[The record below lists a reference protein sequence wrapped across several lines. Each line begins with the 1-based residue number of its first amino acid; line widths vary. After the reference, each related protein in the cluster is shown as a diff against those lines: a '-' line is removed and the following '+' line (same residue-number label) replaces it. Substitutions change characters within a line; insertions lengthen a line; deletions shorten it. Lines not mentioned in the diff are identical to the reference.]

1 MNLYEHQAA
10 NRRRTWLVMFVFVG
24 LVLLLGL
31 GFDTAAFSAEGVFI
45 PIGTVAALLYGGG
58 TATYSYFNG
67 DRAVLASSKAVD
79 LDTAL
84 ADAPDRVELR
94 QFQNVVDEMAIA
106 AGLPRPKTFV
116 VPDPDANAFATG
128 RDQEHAS
135 IVVTEGLLKTLNREQ
150 LQGVVAHEMSH
161 IRNYDIRLMTLVA
174 ALVGAVALLSDW
186 AARGWRYGMFS
197 GRGGSSRSGSSK
209 KEGGGLMLVM
219 LVVWIVAIVVA
230 PLVARVLATTVSR
243 KREFLADA
251 TAAELTRNPGALAD
265 ALEVIDAQARPTIAI
280 KQGSAHL
287 CIADPLGR
295 PINDKRGFWSDL
307 FATHPPMRERIA
319 ALRQMAFQ

>member
-1 MNLYEHQAA
+1 VNLYEHQAA

-94 QFQNVVDEMAIA
+94 QFQNIVDEMAIA

-128 RDQEHAS
+128 RDPEHAS

-197 GRGGSSRSGSSK
+197 GRGGSARSGSSK

-219 LVVWIVAIVVA
+219 LVVWIVAILVA

-265 ALEVIDAQARPTIAI
+265 ALEVIEAQATPTIAI

-295 PINDKRGFWSDL
+295 PINEKRGFWSDL